1 MYNSGMKKSGKLAK
15 AAGNCEFC
23 GSEIPLL
30 DFQEGRA
37 SVASGRIC
45 CAPCLDAG
53 AWVGSAKK
61 PRGADP
67 RICRGHPRYVPTP
80 HLELS
85 LRLPGWRG
93 LLFGN
98 LARQWL
104 DVSGEGLRAVVGR
117 RCAVGDLLMA
127 RILQKQT
134 KEVFEIV
141 SSVRHVQET
150 RRFPGCVVAGFL
162 FANPGEEFRDVIRH
176 LYGAAGIVDGRA
188 KVPAPGA
195 RKRVSG

>member
-1 MYNSGMKKSGKLAK
+1 MKTSGKGK

-23 GSEIPLL
+23 GSQIPLL

-45 CAPCLDAG
+45 CAPCLDSG

-67 RICRGHPRYVPTP
+67 RICRGHPRYVPTQ
-80 HLELS
+80 HLDLS

-93 LLFGN
+93 VLFGN
-98 LARQWL
+98 LSRQWL

-117 RCAVGDLLMA
+117 RCAVGDLMMS
-127 RILQKQT
+127 RIVHRPT
-134 KEVFEIV
+134 GAVHEIV
-141 SSVRHVQET
+141 STVRNVQET
-150 RRFPGCVVAGFL
+150 RKFPGSAVAGFL
-162 FANPGEEFRDVIRH
+162 FANPSPEFRDMIRN
-176 LYGAAGIVDGRA
+176 LYGTAGIVDGRTSVLSKNA
-188 KVPAPGA
+188 NRRIG
-195 RKRVSG
+195 